1 MLRTLYDLRQSYN
14 VNTEKR
20 VFIIAGE
27 ASGDLH
33 ASNLIK
39 EMLLLNPNY
48 TFSGWGGDRM
58 IKEGVVIQKHLS
70 ELAFMGFVEVLLNLR
85 TILNNFKICKEQIL
99 NFNPDFIV
107 LVDYPGFNLR
117 IAKWAKK
124 NGIKVI
130 YYISPQIWA
139 WKQSRVYQIKENVSK
154 MYCILPFEKDF
165 YQRFNVSVEYL
176 GHPLLDEVN
185 AFNDG
190 ENHSIQSEKPILAV
204 LPGSRKQEIERK
216 LPIMLEAASKFD
228 SYEIIVACA
237 PSLDSVFYK
246 KFERGN
252 VKFVKNQT
260 YELLNSAAMAIVTSG
275 TATLET
281 ALFRVPQVVCYK
293 SSSISYWIARSL
305 VKIKYISLVNLI
317 LNKEAVRELI
327 QFDCTAD
334 NIAAELELI
343 KIGGKNRENV
353 LKNYNE
359 LIHLLGDNGAS
370 KRIAEKIWSEFG

>member
-1 MLRTLYDLRQSYN
+1 M
-14 VNTEKR
+14 NTVKK

-33 ASNLIK
+33 ASNLVK
-39 EMLLLNPNY
+39 EMLLFNSKY

-58 IKEGVVIQKHLS
+58 IEEGVNIKKHLS
-70 ELAFMGFVEVLLNLR
+70 DLAFMGFIEVLLNLR
-85 TILNNFKICKEQIL
+85 KIVNNLKICKEQIL
-99 NFNPDFIV
+99 NFNPDFII

-130 YYISPQIWA
+130 YYVSPQIWA

-154 MYCILPFEKDF
+154 MFCILPFEKDF
-165 YQRFNVSVEYL
+165 YNRFNVSVEYL

-185 AFNDG
+185 AFNDT
-190 ENHSIQSEKPILAV
+190 NKVLCDKPILAV

-216 LPIMLEAASKFD
+216 LPVMLDAASKFD

-237 PSLDSVFYK
+237 PNLEPSFYK
-246 KFERGN
+246 KFESTN

-260 YELLNSAAMAIVTSG
+260 YELLNSAAIAIVTSG

-293 SSSISYWIARSL
+293 SASISYWIARAL

-334 NIAAELELI
+334 NIVAELELI
-343 KIGGKNRENV
+343 KIGGKNREKV
-353 LKNYNE
+353 LSSYDE